1 MAYQSEV
8 EKLTAQWN
16 AKPEQY
22 FAPLADAY
30 RKAGD
35 IDMALE
41 VVRAGLVKR
50 PNNLSAH
57 IVLGRCLLDQ
67 KNDTEAA
74 HAFEHVLELDAEN
87 IIAIRVLG
95 EVAERKGDPEG
106 AYKWVTRLLEVDPNN
121 EDAQETLKR
130 LEPAAR
136 AMPVAAPEAVA
147 GPAAAPEPAAAAGA
161 APSGFEPTSFASA
174 PTAERPAVKLP
185 SAGPDSGVIA
195 LEPAEPAMPDL
206 AAMSAV
212 SSLGVE
218 RAESAIES
226 AGPAVG
232 GGGGADSGLELAEEM
247 VLSAKPSAEF
257 ETSTDAMAAPAAAR
271 DPDPELIPLDEPT
284 SVPLPLMDFS
294 EPTPAAEPLPMLDL
308 AESVAA
314 AAAPKGRASQA
325 LKPPAGIT
333 LIMPDES
340 PPAAAPA
347 PAPIPIHESM
357 AETVEVEPVITETMA
372 EVYLKQGLVHE
383 ARDVYRKLVERRP
396 ADTALRSRLAALEQR
411 VSGAPSPATGGQRP
425 RYAAAETGG
434 QAARSMFSQVLS
446 ARVAARQAAAAHAGT
461 GSTGAAL
468 DAAFANDPAPGAP
481 TSPAGDELSLAAVF
495 GEEPSPAPAAAPP
508 PAPSPGAQGFSFD
521 EFFGGK
527 KPEPKAAAP
536 APPADAEP
544 TPGDFVSWLKGLK
557 S

>member
-35 IDMALE
+35 TDMALE

-57 IVLGRCLLDQ
+57 IVLGRCLLD
-67 KNDTEAA
+67 KKDDVAA
-74 HAFEHVLELDAEN
+74 AQAFEHVLQLDAEN

-95 EVAERKGDPEG
+95 EVAERKGDPEA
-106 AYKWVTRLLEVDPNN
+106 AYKWVQRLLEVDPNN

-136 AMPVAAPEAVA
+136 ALPVAAPEAK
-147 GPAAAPEPAAAAGA
+147 APEAASTAA
-161 APSGFEPTSFASA
+161 APSGFEPTSFAAA
-174 PTAERPAVKLP
+174 PTAEAPAFKIPP
-185 SAGPDSGVIA
+185 SD
-195 LEPAEPAMPDL
+195 LERGATAIEPSEPAMPDL
-206 AAMSAV
+206 SAMSAE
-212 SSLGVE
+212 SNLGIE
-218 RAESAIES
+218 RAESATES

-232 GGGGADSGLELAEEM
+232 AGGGADSGLELAEEM

-257 ETSTDAMAAPAAAR
+257 ETSTDAMAAPAPAR
-271 DPDPELIPLDEPT
+271 DPEPELIPLDEPT
-284 SVPLPLMDFS
+284 SPPLALMDFS
-294 EPTPAAEPLPMLDL
+294 EPAPAAEPLPMLDL
-308 AESVAA
+308 SESVAA
-314 AAAPKGRASQA
+314 SAPKGRVSQG

-340 PPAAAPA
+340 PPAPAAAPA
-347 PAPIPIHESM
+347 PAAIPIPESM

-383 ARDVYRKLVERRP
+383 ARDVYRKLVEHRP

-411 VSGAPSPATGGQRP
+411 VSMAPAASAGGQRP

-446 ARVAARQAAAAHAGT
+446 ARVAARQAAAANAGT

-468 DAAFANDPAPGAP
+468 NAAFANDPAPGAP

-495 GEEPSPAPAAAPP
+495 GEDASPAPAAAPS
-508 PAPSPGAQGFSFD
+508 PAPAPGAQGFSFD